1 MVLAAK
7 YSDNLQHEYTVMTS
21 HNNVETG
28 VLFLLGSSLL
38 LGGGLLLGGS
48 LLLRCGL
55 LLGGLL
61 SEDTEDESAVSTTMT
76 QTIHTKN
83 NT

>member
-1 MVLAAK
+1 MSRHNPCHVLAAE
-7 YSDNLQHEYTVMTS
+7 YSDNLQHEYITAMTS

-48 LLLRCGL
+48 LFLWCRL

-61 SEDTEDESAVSTTMT
+61 SVNKEKMKMPLV
-76 QTIHTKN
+76 QQ
-83 NT
+83 